1 MLQPLKFGNCNSS
14 HPTVYQSCDY
24 LSLLESKLHHVS
36 KQAPGIPCTAIWK
49 PQIHKYITTS
59 KLTCSKTAD
68 QMSVVN
74 PSVTCS
80 VHFVSLSF
88 LTHNIFAYIYIYIYM
103 CVCVCIYICMYWVL
117 RRYTS
122 LNGFNNTKIWS
133 LMCTFKTDSYYD
145 ADFIFACGTGG
156 CPNNNLRCH

>member
-59 KLTCSKTAD
+59 NLTCSKTAD

-88 LTHNIFAYIYIYIYM
+88 LMHNIFAYIYI
-103 CVCVCIYICMYWVL
+103 CVCVCTYIYIY
-117 RRYTS
+117 
-122 LNGFNNTKIWS
+122 IWS